1 MSSNKTFNLFI
12 YPKVIPE
19 FIASVITGKPE
30 KVFIEPPSEYSSTYF
45 AFSLFSFLF
54 RWASNNKCWLNIIK
68 VKLIRQYYYFNSKMT
83 KV

>member
-30 KVFIEPPSEYSSTYF
+30 KIFIEPPSEYSSTYF

-54 RWASNNKCWLNIIK
+54 R
-68 VKLIRQYYYFNSKMT
+68 
-83 KV
+83 